1 MTSIGTQIEHIE
13 KKLVTPISISVKV
26 QTNIAHVSV
35 LV

>member
-1 MTSIGTQIEHIE
+1 MTSIGTQIEQI
-13 KKLVTPISISVKV
+13 KYKLATPIGIFVEV